1 MRQYYPPEVNPF
13 PESFVPPNHGYR
25 YATGGLANPRLH
37 LGDWSWQLDRRLLR
51 VPVSSTSMQGERGVV
66 SITRAFDAAEDAP

>member
-1 MRQYYPPEVNPF
+1 
-13 PESFVPPNHGYR
+13 
-25 YATGGLANPRLH
+25 